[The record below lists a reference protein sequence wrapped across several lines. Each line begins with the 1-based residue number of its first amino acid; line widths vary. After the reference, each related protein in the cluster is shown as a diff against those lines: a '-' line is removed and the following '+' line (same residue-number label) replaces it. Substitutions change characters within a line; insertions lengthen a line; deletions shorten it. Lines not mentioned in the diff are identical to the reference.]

1 MCMWVGKSMVAVK
14 YFGGS
19 IVFWGFSPKI
29 GQKRVILG
37 IFLQKVHLDSGELET
52 LHTYTLGEVVENCIQ
67 FIHESAP

>member
-1 MCMWVGKSMVAVK
+1 MVAVK

-19 IVFWGFSPKI
+19 IVFWGFSTKI

-52 LHTYTLGEVVENCIQ
+52 VHTYTLGEVVENCIQ
-67 FIHESAP
+67 FIHETAP

>member
-1 MCMWVGKSMVAVK
+1 MVAVK

-19 IVFWGFSPKI
+19 IAFGAFSTKI

-52 LHTYTLGEVVENCIQ
+52 LHTYTLGEVVENCKQ

>member
-1 MCMWVGKSMVAVK
+1 MWVGKSMVAVK

-19 IVFWGFSPKI
+19 IVFWGFSTKI